1 LLAVKFYF
9 DFVSPYA
16 FIASTQVHR
25 IAERHGR
32 TVEPVPVLFAALL
45 DAHGTVGPAEVPAK
59 REYIFRD
66 AYRKA
71 HRVGVVLK
79 LPPSHPFNPLLALRV
94 ASLLMEPEPKRRLI
108 DALFAATW
116 REGTGVETP
125 EAVAA
130 IATSVGLDGDA
141 LVHAAQK
148 PAAKER
154 LRVATEE
161 AVANGVFGVPTVM
174 EGSEIF
180 WGTDGLE
187 HLETFLRGEDPLP
200 KDLAWADRPA
210 SAQRRSRR
218 ENT

>member
-1 LLAVKFYF
+1 MKFYF

-16 FIASTQVHR
+16 FIAWTQIHR
-25 IAERHGR
+25 IAEKHKR

-71 HRVGVVLK
+71 HRLGLTLK
-79 LPPSHPFNPLLALRV
+79 LPPAHPFNPLLALRV
-94 ASLLMEPEPKRRLI
+94 ASLLMEPAPKRKLI
-108 DALFAATW
+108 DALYAATW
-116 REGTGVETP
+116 TEGTGVETP
-125 EAVAA
+125 EAVSA
-130 IATSVGLDGDA
+130 IATSVGLDGEA

-154 LRVATEE
+154 LRAATNE
-161 AVANGVFGVPTVM
+161 ALEHGVFGVPTVL
-174 EGSEIF
+174 ESNEIF

-187 HLETFLRGEDPLP
+187 HLEVFLRGEDPVP
-200 KDLAWADRPA
+200 KDGSWADRPA
-210 SAQRRSRR
+210 SAQRPAKPRSPS
-218 ENT
+218 T